1 MWDREGRRKAEAI
14 SLGDHSGQ
22 TRKETNGY
30 MPRGPQLPTFSS
42 QSTSSSHSWLPALLT
57 TSRPKF
63 TTRRLTKPCPSD
75 RFRRDSNS
83 ACIPVS
89 TSLGAPCRQWG
100 TQSILDF
107 PEVPLLPSLR
117 FRQAWQ
123 ETTSLT
129 LWLPPSRPSFPHGLS
144 FSHKKKS
151 PVLNSISHA
160 MLWIFAF
167 FQEADSKM
175 RITFKYFIWEE
186 MPDSLT
192 RAIKAGRGSDK

>member
-1 MWDREGRRKAEAI
+1 MLICPEGPSCPPSPLNPHPAHTPGCQPFWPPVAPSSPQGVWLNPVQVADSAETAI
-14 SLGDHSGQ
+14 
-22 TRKETNGY
+22 
-30 MPRGPQLPTFSS
+30 PTC
-42 QSTSSSHSWLPALLT
+42 T
-57 TSRPKF
+57 
-63 TTRRLTKPCPSD
+63 
-75 RFRRDSNS
+75 
-83 ACIPVS
+83 PVS
-89 TSLGAPCRQWG
+89 ASLGAPCRQWG